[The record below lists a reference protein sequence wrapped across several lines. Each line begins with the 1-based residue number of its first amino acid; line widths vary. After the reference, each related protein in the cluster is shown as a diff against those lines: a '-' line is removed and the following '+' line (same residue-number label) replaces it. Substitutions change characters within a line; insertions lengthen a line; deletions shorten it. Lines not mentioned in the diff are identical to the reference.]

1 MARRSLHLLFVVILI
16 FIVVIQTQNNASR
29 YTQIQEVV
37 DYVDSANQ
45 SKEYNNNNNNNNSST
60 ITSASYTRWVERENK
75 RRETE
80 LDKSKD
86 IFLPTWM
93 LDYIVWHKQQRAKVD
108 ITNNTSTK

>member
-37 DYVDSANQ
+37 DYVDSAKQ
-45 SKEYNNNNNNNNSST
+45 SKEYNNNNNSST
-60 ITSASYTRWVERENK
+60 STSASYTRWVERENK